1 MLILLSFKKKEVES
15 ILCIL
20 FDLFNIYYEIC
31 NIFYLNV
38 LNFNDINYLNFF
50 FKKIEKIL
58 FSFELNKFFYKRNDI
73 CSCFLD
79 IKAGSGGIDA
89 QDWVDILLKIYLKWA
104 SRHNFI
110 IEILDFN
117 KGDLSGIKNVTI
129 KVIGDYSYGWLRTET
144 GIHRLVRHSPF
155 NSLNRRHT
163 SFASVF
169 VYPDIFNNEIV
180 EISNK
185 DIIID
190 TYKSGGAGGQHVN
203 KTDSAVRIT
212 HIPSG
217 TVVQCQNNRSQHLNK
232 QTAMKQLQSKLFE
245 IENLKKENEK
255 KNINKVKCD
264 IGWGRQ
270 IRSYIF
276 DQSRVKD
283 LRTNIEI
290 NNLSSV
296 LDGFIDVF
304 IKEALNKG
312 Y

>member
-20 FDLFNIYYEIC
+20 FDLFNIYYEIF